1 MHFKARGFSPVNS
14 SPKMSKRT
22 LPLLLLTLLALFAA
36 PRLAYAQQLPP
47 ITVITV
53 EHAGCLGT
61 CPVYKVILRRS
72 GTATFIGTNYVTKL
86 GTYASSVSGF
96 DHLAR
101 AIQARNF
108 SKFKPVYTRDVTD
121 NPGVETGVGT
131 KTRRI
136 IVVNYADTGPQALW
150 EIQAMIDGVAT
161 ELQWKKV
168 SDKRHDP

>member
-1 MHFKARGFSPVNS
+1 
-14 SPKMSKRT
+14 MSKRT
-22 LPLLLLTLLALFAA
+22 PLFFLTVLLLAFAA
-36 PRLAYAQQLPP
+36 PRPSHAQQPLPP

-53 EHAGCLGT
+53 EHTGCLGT
-61 CPVYKVILRRS
+61 CPVYKVILRRD
-72 GTATFIGTNYVTKL
+72 GTATFIGTNFVTKL
-86 GTYASSVSGF
+86 GTYTASFSGF

-101 AIQARNF
+101 AIEARNF

-131 KTRRI
+131 ETRRT
-136 IVVNYADTGPQALW
+136 IVVNYADSGPQALW
-150 EIQAMIDGVAT
+150 EVQAIVDGVAA